1 MKFSSHVFATV
12 CLMALLPYLLSGC
25 GGASLDY
32 GQQRNLES
40 VEPNFADP
48 AWFDAYEQDPSAAAN
63 KYKNKVLQVDLVIIG
78 FEETSR
84 GVEVRGAT
92 GEDDAYRIVCIF
104 PSAASSRIQSHKAGD
119 RIAVKGLFGGIEDAG
134 NTYQLRLTSCVLVRK

>member
-1 MKFSSHVFATV
+1 MKFSTHVFAAV
-12 CLMALLPYLLSGC
+12 CLMALSTYLLSGC

-48 AWFDAYEQDPSAAAN
+48 AWYDAYEQDPAAAAT
-63 KYKNKVLQVDLVIIG
+63 KYKDKVFQVNVVIID

-84 GVEVRGAT
+84 GIEVRGAT
-92 GEDDAYRIVCIF
+92 GEDDSYRIICIF
-104 PSAASSRIQSHKAGD
+104 PSAASSRVQSHSAGD
-119 RIAVKGLFGGIEDAG
+119 RITVKGLFGGIEDAG
-134 NTYQLRLTSCVLVRK
+134 NTYQLRLASCVLVRK